1 MSCALAWGCG
11 TTSPARS
18 SAPFGLAFLGVM
30 TNSQLLRL
38 FWGSLRALSSLLL
51 MRGGGEVLQTDISF
65 FAVKPF
71 KPSNPSASTLQPCWK
86 AFALGKPS
94 CKLLYEGRPL
104 EFDLA
109 TGQEAREVWSGGVP
123 SCLDDSGPT

>member
-1 MSCALAWGCG
+1 MLSAFWIGLSGCDDQLAALA
-11 TTSPARS
+11 PLL
-18 SAPFGLAFLGVM
+18 GLLKGSFFLVVDE
-30 TNSQLLRL
+30 
-38 FWGSLRALSSLLL
+38 
-51 MRGGGEVLQTDISF
+51 GGGEVLQTDISF